1 MDLLE
6 LLRRRVVVG
15 HRGYPRRELENTLP
29 SIEAA
34 ISHGADVVEV
44 DVQVTADGVPV
55 LSHDETLERTF
66 GVSLNVRT
74 ATLAEV
80 KKVEKGRYKV
90 PTLQEALE
98 VAAGRVGM
106 FIEIKHPED
115 APRVVK
121 VIREMGAER
130 WTAVISFHEEALAGV
145 DLYKGLVYAKPP
157 GRVADAKKLGCH
169 LVLPHFRLATEKAI
183 AFAHRLGLAVVAWTV
198 NDEATAARLWSAGV
212 DGIATDDVE
221 KIRETKPR

>member
-1 MDLLE
+1 MDILE

-15 HRGYPRRELENTLP
+15 HRGFPRRELENTLP

-34 ISHGADVVEV
+34 INSGADVVEV

-55 LSHDETLERTF
+55 LSHDDNLGRTF
-66 GVSLNVRT
+66 GIPLNVRS
-74 ATLAEV
+74 ATWGEV
-80 KKVEKGRYKV
+80 RKVERGRYRV
-90 PTLQEALE
+90 PTLREALE
-98 VAAGRVGM
+98 LVAGRVGM
-106 FIEIKHPED
+106 FVEVKHAED
-115 APRVVK
+115 APKVVD
-121 VIREMGAER
+121 VIREVGAER
-130 WTAVISFHEEALAGV
+130 WVAVISFHEEAVAGIS
-145 DLYKGLVYAKPP
+145 LYKGLVYAKPP

-169 LVLPHFRLATEKAI
+169 LVLPHFRLATDKAI

-198 NDEATAARLWSAGV
+198 NDETTAAQLWSAGI

>member
-1 MDLLE
+1 MDILE

-15 HRGYPRRELENTLP
+15 HRGFPRRELENTLP

-34 ISHGADVVEV
+34 INSGADVVEV

-55 LSHDETLERTF
+55 LSHDDNLGRTF
-66 GVSLNVRT
+66 GIPLNVRS
-74 ATLAEV
+74 ATWGEV
-80 KKVEKGRYKV
+80 RKVERGRYRV
-90 PTLQEALE
+90 PTLREALE
-98 VAAGRVGM
+98 LVAGRVGM
-106 FIEIKHPED
+106 FVEVKHAED
-115 APRVVK
+115 APKVVE
-121 VIREMGAER
+121 VIREVGAER
-130 WTAVISFHEEALAGV
+130 WVAVISFHEEAVAGIS
-145 DLYKGLVYAKPP
+145 LYKGLVYAKPP

-169 LVLPHFRLATEKAI
+169 LVLPHFRLATDKAI

-198 NDEATAARLWSAGV
+198 NDETTAAQLWSAGI